1 MTRVEASTTVR
12 RPVDEVFAVL
22 SDASKSPE
30 WSSGMQT
37 VTRTSDG
44 PIDVGTTYHTTA
56 KLLGRRLETDSRV
69 TEFEANRRY
78 AVATTAPFPVTIT
91 WAVTSVDGGTRVD
104 QTVDVEPGG
113 FFRLAQPLLVT
124 MMKRQVQGDLE
135 TFRDLMEANAL

>member
-1 MTRVEASTTVR
+1 MARVEASTTVR
-12 RPVDEVFAVL
+12 RPVGEVFAAL
-22 SDASKSPE
+22 SDPSKSPE
-30 WSSGMQT
+30 WSSSMQT

-44 PIDVGTTYHTTA
+44 PTDVGTTYHTTA
-56 KLLGRRLETDSRV
+56 KLLGRRLEADSRV
-69 TEFEANRRY
+69 TEFEADRRY

-91 WAVTSVDGGTRVD
+91 WAVVSVDGGTRVD